1 MLYFTNYGR
10 IKAGKPLDVQ
20 ESVSVDSEAP
30 DVVFVFSMVKGVK
43 APISVRAGGSWGLP
57 TLPPPSQILG
67 NPDFGAAREILAKP
81 IFTKVSMFRFV
92 FLFLWEIYF
101 FYFTV

>member
-1 MLYFTNYGR
+1 MSL
-10 IKAGKPLDVQ
+10 
-20 ESVSVDSEAP
+20 SEET
-30 DVVFVFSMVKGVK
+30 GVK
-43 APISVRAGGSWGLP
+43 APIRVRAGGSWGLP

-92 FLFLWEIYF
+92 FLFLWEVF
-101 FYFTV
+101 FFLFYGLSRRGKAS

>member
-1 MLYFTNYGR
+1 MCLIEET
-10 IKAGKPLDVQ
+10 
-20 ESVSVDSEAP
+20 
-30 DVVFVFSMVKGVK
+30 GVK

-92 FLFLWEIYF
+92 FLFLWEIFF